1 MNATHSNSKNAK
13 GFTLIELLVVI
24 GIVVVLS
31 VVVLLTLNP
40 AQLLRQA
47 RDSTR
52 ISDLGTLKS
61 ALALYLADVTTP
73 ALGNTGLC
81 YVSTSTSPGVNCLVF
96 AAGTTTVTNAAS
108 SSLVNGQG
116 WIPVNFNDI
125 SSGAPLSVLPL
136 DPTNTAALFY
146 AYRANTSTLVYEL
159 DAILESNKYI
169 PLMSTD
175 GGNISTAYEVGT
187 DPGLDL

>member
-1 MNATHSNSKNAK
+1 MNATHSKNAK

-52 ISDLGTLKS
+52 VSDLGTLKS
-61 ALALYLADVTTP
+61 ALALYLADVSSP
-73 ALGNTGLC
+73 YLGTSTNC
-81 YVSTSTSPGVNCLVF
+81 YVSTSSSPGTNCLVF
-96 AAGTTTVTNAAS
+96 STAGTVVTSSAAS
-108 SSLVNGQG
+108 SSRVDGTG
-116 WIPVNFNDI
+116 WIPVNFTLI
-125 SSGAPLSVLPL
+125 SSGAPISALPL
-136 DPTNTAALFY
+136 DPVNNTTTFY
-146 AYRANTSTLVYEL
+146 AYRSVSSTLVYEL
-159 DAILESNKYI
+159 AAVLESSKYI

-175 GGNISTAYEVGT
+175 GGNTTTAFEVGT

>member
-1 MNATHSNSKNAK
+1 MNATHSKNAK

-52 ISDLGTLKS
+52 VSDLGTLKS
-61 ALALYLADVTTP
+61 ALALYLADVSSPT
-73 ALGNTGLC
+73 LGDTAKC
-81 YVSTSTSPGVNCLVF
+81 YVSTTTSPGTFCLVF
-96 AAGTTTVTNAAS
+96 AAGTVTTSSAAS

-116 WIPVNFNDI
+116 WVPVDFTGI
-125 SSGAPLSVLPL
+125 SSGAPISALPL
-136 DPTNTAALFY
+136 DPVNTASLFY

-159 DAILESNKYI
+159 DTILESTKYI
-169 PLMSTD
+169 PLMTTD
-175 GGNISTAYEVGT
+175 GGNSSTVFEVGT